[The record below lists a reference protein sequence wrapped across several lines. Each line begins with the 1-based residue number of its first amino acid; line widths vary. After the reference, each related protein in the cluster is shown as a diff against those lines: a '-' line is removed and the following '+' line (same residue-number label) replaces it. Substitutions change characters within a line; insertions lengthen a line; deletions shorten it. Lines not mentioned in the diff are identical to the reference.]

1 MFGTWKAE
9 KAIAALV
16 DEAQSLADK
25 LAAAKPHQVDSQ
37 AAEARFWAVSHQAG
51 GLDLAEVIDWTPAA
65 VARFVKASQTRVAA
79 LRKQRD
85 YASSDGLAIW
95 LHTARAV
102 CEPRIAPPVR
112 EIWQRLAQAGPNA
125 AGLAEDLLRD
135 AGLPVEG
142 RLQVPTGF
150 EPEA

>member
-51 GLDLAEVIDWTPAA
+51 GLDLAEVIDWPPAA

-102 CEPRIAPPVR
+102 SEPRIAPPVR
-112 EIWQRLAQAGPNA
+112 EIWQRLAEAGPNA

-135 AGLPVEG
+135 AGLPPDHR
-142 RLQVPTGF
+142 RLVPKGF
-150 EPEA
+150 EGEA